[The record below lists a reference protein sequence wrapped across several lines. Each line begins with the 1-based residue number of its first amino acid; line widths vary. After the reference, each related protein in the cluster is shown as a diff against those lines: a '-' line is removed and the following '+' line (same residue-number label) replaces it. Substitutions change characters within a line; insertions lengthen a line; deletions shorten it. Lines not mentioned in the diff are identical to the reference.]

1 MSFEEISEAAYRG
14 QLESVPPQ
22 RRGNPYE
29 NFGWLLCEEIYRH
42 SDTFSVSLILRLGTF
57 PEDTKIESD
66 TIAAFLSFDWVHL
79 TGLSEKLCLI
89 FGKINFRV
97 QTKSKATTQ
106 QCTLVKKNILPTG
119 CISKHKLQTAN
130 FRILT

>member
-22 RRGNPYE
+22 RRGYPYE

-42 SDTFSVSLILRLGTF
+42 SESISVSLILRLGTF
-57 PEDTKIESD
+57 PEDTKTNSN
-66 TIAAFLSFDWVHL
+66 TIAAFLSFGWVHL

-106 QCTLVKKNILPTG
+106 QRTLVKKNILPTG
-119 CISKHKLQTAN
+119 CILKHKLQTTN
-130 FRILT
+130 FRIQT

>member
-1 MSFEEISEAAYRG
+1 MCDNLSEKIRLQNIKIPVQSIKTISSSCYISRG
-14 QLESVPPQ
+14 
-22 RRGNPYE
+22 
-29 NFGWLLCEEIYRH
+29 H
-42 SDTFSVSLILRLGTF
+42 SEVYNDTISVSLILRLGTF
-57 PEDTKIESD
+57 PEDTKTDSN

-106 QCTLVKKNILPTG
+106 QRTLVKKNILPTG
-119 CISKHKLQTAN
+119 CISKHKLQTTN
-130 FRILT
+130 SQIQT

>member
-1 MSFEEISEAAYRG
+1 MCDNLSEKIRLQNIKNSCSEYKTISSSCYISRG
-14 QLESVPPQ
+14 
-22 RRGNPYE
+22 
-29 NFGWLLCEEIYRH
+29 H
-42 SDTFSVSLILRLGTF
+42 SEVYNDTISVSLILRLGTF

-66 TIAAFLSFDWVHL
+66 TIAAFLSFGRVHL

-89 FGKINFRV
+89 FGKINIRV

-130 FRILT
+130 FRIQT

>member
-1 MSFEEISEAAYRG
+1 MRTLVGY
-14 QLESVPPQ
+14 
-22 RRGNPYE
+22 
-29 NFGWLLCEEIYRH
+29 LCEEIYRH
-42 SDTFSVSLILRLGTF
+42 SESISVSLILRLGTF
-57 PEDTKIESD
+57 PEDKKIESD
-66 TIAAFLSFDWVHL
+66 TIAAFLSFGWVHL

-106 QCTLVKKNILPTG
+106 QRTLVKKNILPTV

>member
-1 MSFEEISEAAYRG
+1 MCDNLSEKIRLQNIKIPVQSIKTISSSYYISRG
-14 QLESVPPQ
+14 
-22 RRGNPYE
+22 
-29 NFGWLLCEEIYRH
+29 H
-42 SDTFSVSLILRLGTF
+42 SEVYNDTISVSLILRLGTF

-66 TIAAFLSFDWVHL
+66 TIAAFLSFGRVHL

-106 QCTLVKKNILPTG
+106 QRTLVKKNILPTV

-130 FRILT
+130 FRIQT